1 MSEPNFL
8 RFMRPKQYA
17 KTRNLNIY
25 TLRYWLRCRLLPHMK
40 VGRMIL
46 IDPFKADKALEKF
59 EVEEVSK

>member
-1 MSEPNFL
+1 
-8 RFMRPKQYA
+8 MRPEQYA

>member
-1 MSEPNFL
+1 
-8 RFMRPKQYA
+8 
-17 KTRNLNIY
+17 
-25 TLRYWLRCRLLPHMK
+25 MK